1 MITMIIVSRN
11 KIMSEVTKFTEEE
24 MQEIA
29 QLQSKFK
36 ERIFGLG
43 QIEVDQLSLEES
55 KKALDERKLAIV
67 NDLKDLRTEEN
78 GIVNKLASK
87 YGNGSLSLRDG
98 TFTPSESTQ
107 VDQSQTVQPVQPV
120 QPVVEQTQVDGNLG
134 VGTTQ
139 NTESINSSTTQ
150 GNVVGSC
157 FNC

>member
-1 MITMIIVSRN
+1 
-11 KIMSEVTKFTEEE
+11 MSEVTKFTEEE

-29 QLQSKFK
+29 QLQSKFQ

-55 KKALDERKLAIV
+55 KKTLDERKLAIV

-98 TFTPSESTQ
+98 TFTPSEETQ
-107 VDQSQTVQPVQPV
+107 DSQQVQPVQPV
-120 QPVVEQTQVDGNLG
+120 QQPQPVQVQNDGNLG

-139 NTESINSSTTQ
+139 NTESITSQ

>member
-1 MITMIIVSRN
+1 MIIMIIVSRN

-29 QLQSKFK
+29 QLQSKFQ

-55 KKALDERKLAIV
+55 KKVLDERKLTIV

-98 TFTPSESTQ
+98 TFTPSEATQ
-107 VDQSQTVQPVQPV
+107 VDQSQTVQPV

>member
-1 MITMIIVSRN
+1 MIKMIIVSRN

-29 QLQSKFK
+29 QLQSKFQ

-107 VDQSQTVQPVQPV
+107 VDQSQTVQPV
-120 QPVVEQTQVDGNLG
+120 VEQTQVDGNLG

-139 NTESINSSTTQ
+139 NTESIATQ

>member
-1 MITMIIVSRN
+1 
-11 KIMSEVTKFTEEE
+11 MSEVIKFTEEE

-29 QLQSKFK
+29 QLQSKFQ

-55 KKALDERKLAIV
+55 KKTLDERKLTIV

-98 TFTPSESTQ
+98 TFTPSEETQ
-107 VDQSQTVQPVQPV
+107 DSQQVQQVQPVQQPQPV
-120 QPVVEQTQVDGNLG
+120 QVQNDGNLG

-139 NTESINSSTTQ
+139 NTESIASQ

>member
-1 MITMIIVSRN
+1 MIIVSRN

-29 QLQSKFK
+29 QLQSKFQ

-43 QIEVDQLSLEES
+43 QIEVDQLSPAES
-55 KKALDERKLAIV
+55 KKLQDERKLTIV

-98 TFTPSESTQ
+98 TFTPSEATQ
-107 VDQSQTVQPVQPV
+107 VDQSQTVQPV

>member
-1 MITMIIVSRN
+1 
-11 KIMSEVTKFTEEE
+11 MSEVTKFTEEE

-29 QLQSKFK
+29 QLQSKFQ

-55 KKALDERKLAIV
+55 KKTLDERKLAIV

-98 TFTPSESTQ
+98 TFTPSEETQ
-107 VDQSQTVQPVQPV
+107 DSQQVQPVQPV
-120 QPVVEQTQVDGNLG
+120 QQPQPVQVQNDGNLG

-139 NTESINSSTTQ
+139 NTESIASQ

>member
-1 MITMIIVSRN
+1 
-11 KIMSEVTKFTEEE
+11 MSEVIKFTEEE

-29 QLQSKFK
+29 QLQSKFQ

-55 KKALDERKLAIV
+55 KKTLDERKLAIV

-98 TFTPSESTQ
+98 TFTPSEETQ
-107 VDQSQTVQPVQPV
+107 DSQQVQPVQQPQPV
-120 QPVVEQTQVDGNLG
+120 QVQNDGNLG

-139 NTESINSSTTQ
+139 NTESIATQ

>member
-1 MITMIIVSRN
+1 MIEKIIVSRN

-29 QLQSKFK
+29 QLQSKFQ

-120 QPVVEQTQVDGNLG
+120 VEQTQVDGNLG

-139 NTESINSSTTQ
+139 NTESIATQ